1 MATAGALVVNMGNTS
16 RFVQETAMPSSNVTT
31 PPSIIVT
38 GCSSGIGAHCAR
50 ALKAE
55 GWRVFATVRRQEDVA
70 GLEADGIEV
79 LLMDYTKPDTI
90 AALVETV
97 LARTGG
103 RLDALF
109 NNGAYGQAGAVED
122 LPVEVLRLQFE
133 TNVFGW
139 HDLTRQ
145 VIPVMRR
152 QGFGRIVQ
160 CSSIL
165 GIVPYRWR
173 GAYNASKFA
182 LEALSLT
189 LRMELAG
196 SGVHVSLIEPGPIT
210 SRFTA
215 NALTHIEKNIDLENS
230 VHAEEYRRQA
240 GGGACGAASCA
251 DGESAATALCRDD
264 AGQAGGAPEKTAAG
278 GALLPDHGQA
288 RLTRRGVAGL
298 LPQKACTLREMP
310 YLNRADENQI
320 GS

>member
-1 MATAGALVVNMGNTS
+1 M
-16 RFVQETAMPSSNVTT
+16 SSQNAPM

-55 GWRVFATVRRQEDVA
+55 GWRVFATVRREEDLA
-70 GLEADGIEV
+70 GLAAGGIEA
-79 LLMDYTKPDTI
+79 LPMDYTRPETI

-122 LPVEVLRLQFE
+122 LPVEALRAQFE

-139 HDLTRQ
+139 HDLTRR

-152 QGFGRIVQ
+152 QGHGRIVQ

-182 LEALSLT
+182 LEGLSLT

-196 SGVHVSLIEPGPIT
+196 SGIHVSLIEPGPIA

-215 NALTHIEKNIDLENS
+215 NALVQIEKTIDLENS
-230 VHAEEYRRQA
+230 VHAEEYRRQLRRLR
-240 GGGACGAASCA
+240 
-251 DGESAATALCRDD
+251 GEAEPARGKLGPEAVHAVLRHALTARSPRPHYVVTALARQ
-264 AGQAGGAPEKTAAG
+264 GVLLKK
-278 GALLPDHGQA
+278 LLPAALFYRIIG
-288 RLTRRGVAGL
+288 RLG
-298 LPQKACTLREMP
+298 
-310 YLNRADENQI
+310 
-320 GS
+320 

>member
-1 MATAGALVVNMGNTS
+1 MS
-16 RFVQETAMPSSNVTT
+16 SPSAADR
-31 PPSIIVT
+31 PSIIVT
-38 GCSSGIGAHCAR
+38 GCSSGIGAYCAR

-55 GWRVFATVRRQEDVA
+55 GWRVFATVRREEDRV
-70 GLEADGIEV
+70 GLVADGIEA

-90 AALVETV
+90 AALTEEV
-97 LARTGG
+97 LTRTGG

-122 LPVEVLRLQFE
+122 LSVEVLRAQFE

-139 HDLTRQ
+139 HDLTRR

-152 QGFGRIVQ
+152 QGHGRIVQ

-182 LEALSLT
+182 LEGLSLT

-196 SGVHVSLIEPGPIT
+196 SGIHISLIEPGPIS

-215 NALTHIEKNIDLENS
+215 NALTQIEKNIDLENS
-230 VHAEEYRRQA
+230 VHADEYRRQLQRLR
-240 GGGACGAASCA
+240 
-251 DGESAATALCRDD
+251 GESKPARGKLGPEAVYAVLRHALTARSPRPHYIVTTP
-264 AGQAGGAPEKTAAG
+264 ARQ
-278 GALLPDHGQA
+278 GALLKK
-288 RLTRRGVAGL
+288 L
-298 LPQKACTLREMP
+298 LPASLFYRI
-310 YLNRADENQI
+310 I
-320 GS
+320 GRLG